1 MGLYPLESCMPR
13 YKRSAITAKE
23 GINHVRSATESA
35 GSMFIKIEHE
45 NDLGVDALIEF
56 IQDEVPLNKQVA
68 VQIKS
73 GPSYYSEKARE
84 CLIPVGDHR
93 DYWAKHPLPV
103 VGIVYVPALGTAY
116 WASIKGLLKAADD
129 ATVLRFPACEATRFD
144 SKSFSNIFLPNAV
157 GAVPVL
163 TFEESVRL
171 ARSAHPD
178 EMYLGLLALFRR
190 YPDETATWDEL
201 VRVFRTV
208 PAEEIPPVIVY
219 WLAHIPWHGD
229 IASFGRTASP
239 SAREYGRALLGSFGV
254 NEVMKLISFIDPEEQ
269 IARGTLGQ
277 SVEAI
282 VSSLPNSSSLLRQ
295 AIESPDSDMSQKVFA
310 ALILAMNEAS
320 AAIPDLVGLEA
331 SGSWYASEVRK
342 HVEEFGG
349 INPY

>member
-1 MGLYPLESCMPR
+1 
-13 YKRSAITAKE
+13 
-23 GINHVRSATESA
+23 
-35 GSMFIKIEHE
+35 MFIKIEHE

-56 IQDEVPLNKQVA
+56 IQGEVPLNKQVA

-73 GPSYYSEKARE
+73 GPSYYSENTQE

-103 VGIVYVPALGTAY
+103 VGIVYVPALGVAY
-116 WASIKGLLKAADD
+116 WASIKGLLKAAADT
-129 ATVLRFPACEATRFD
+129 TVLRFPACEATKFD
-144 SKSFSNIFLPNAV
+144 LASFSSIFLPNVV

-178 EMYLGLLALFRR
+178 EMYLGLLVLFRR
-190 YPDETATWDEL
+190 YPDELATWDEL

-208 PAEEIPPVIVY
+208 PSDEIPPVLVY

-229 IASFGRTASP
+229 IASFGKTASP
-239 SAREYGRALLGSFGV
+239 SAREYGRSLLASFGV

-277 SVEAI
+277 SVEAV
-282 VSSLPNSSSLLRQ
+282 VSSLPLCGSLLRE
-295 AIESPDSDMSQKVFA
+295 AIESPALDMSQKEFA
-310 ALILAMNEAS
+310 ALILAMNEANS
-320 AAIPDLVGLEA
+320 AIPDLISLEA
-331 SGSWYASEVRK
+331 AGSWYASEVRK
-342 HVEEFGG
+342 HIEEFGG
-349 INPY
+349 INPYY